1 MLSLLYGPD
10 HMDETL
16 HYVHDECRCVT
27 VRWTCRTLGISRP
40 AAQALLED
48 VVLHEHNKRQCTYDI
63 IRLETKVD
71 EVAANFN
78 ENGTTVK
85 KRTTY
90 YSGFSYEKK
99 LRSNLPLH

>member
-1 MLSLLYGPD
+1 
-10 HMDETL
+10 MDETL

-85 KRTTY
+85 KRTGACWSVLVLT
-90 YSGFSYEKK
+90 FFTVVRV
-99 LRSNLPLH
+99 RSMSCMLQEG